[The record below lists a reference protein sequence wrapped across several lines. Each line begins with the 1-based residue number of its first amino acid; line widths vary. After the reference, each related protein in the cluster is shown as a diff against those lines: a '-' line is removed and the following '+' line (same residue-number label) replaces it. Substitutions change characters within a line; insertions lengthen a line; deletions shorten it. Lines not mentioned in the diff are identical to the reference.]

1 MRPPMT
7 LEVGLAAARA
17 WLGSLHVRGPD
28 ADARRDWFWSALRR
42 ADVEGKPTAGYHCRG
57 DPASAGRLEEWRF
70 GARVAPALFREA
82 RREDGSWDVDF
93 VRGVERFRGKV
104 LFLAGSCN
112 RVIGEA
118 QQRRHMASFRDAE
131 LVVIEGAGHLMFSDR
146 PRESLAA
153 VRRHLEDAPRAPA
166 GSLRGSPAASRP

>member
-1 MRPPMT
+1 MT

-42 ADVEGKPTAGYHCRG
+42 ADVEGNPTAGYHCRG
-57 DPASAGRLEEWRF
+57 DPAAAGRLEEWRF

-112 RVIGEA
+112 GVIGEA
-118 QQRRHMASFRDAE
+118 QQRRHMASFPDAE

-166 GSLRGSPAASRP
+166 GSPRGSPAASRP